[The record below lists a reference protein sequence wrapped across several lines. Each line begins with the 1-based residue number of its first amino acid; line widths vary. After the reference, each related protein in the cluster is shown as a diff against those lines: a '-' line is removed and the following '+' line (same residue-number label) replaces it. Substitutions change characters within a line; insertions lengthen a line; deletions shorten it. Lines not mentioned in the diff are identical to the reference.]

1 MHALLAQAG
10 IHRPADLAKRLGLT
24 RQYAHRLW
32 TGQQPI
38 SRKMARRIAA
48 QTGLDA
54 NALLIADV
62 QKPLDT
68 PKGRPISQHLRGV
81 KPRRPADV
89 KL

>member
-1 MHALLAQAG
+1 MTLHALLAQVG
-10 IHRPADLAKRLGLT
+10 IHRPADLAKCLGLT

-54 NALLIADV
+54 NALLIADA

-68 PKGRPISQHLRGV
+68 PKGRPMSQRPPRGDTGS
-81 KPRRPADV
+81 PR
-89 KL
+89 

>member
-1 MHALLAQAG
+1 MHALLAAG
-10 IHRPADLAKRLGLT
+10 IHRLADLAKRLGLT

-68 PKGRPISQHLRGV
+68 PKVPYKSAPARGETGS
-81 KPRRPADV
+81 PS
-89 KL
+89 